1 MNAGWTSAYW
11 SKCSWCRFIAFI
23 RQVEVE
29 PCPDC
34 GLTCYRESVDLEGH
48 NELIQNK
55 HVTFKISSRNQN
67 QVFYMILYVYDK
79 KDHSSSGSLKCSLL
93 VGEGNSQVQMLSQF
107 SFSTRR
113 SASYQQQFNVK
124 MFAGSQTKLWGDSVS
139 TDGTLFCSVET
150 ALAHAGF
157 SCHRLQ
163 TAAAMEKS
171 LQHKLK
177 PLFAQR
183 RLTERTGHTV
193 IPRCPFGRWIK

>member
-1 MNAGWTSAYW
+1 MQY
-11 SKCSWCRFIAFI
+11 F
-23 RQVEVE
+23 
-29 PCPDC
+29 
-34 GLTCYRESVDLEGH
+34 
-48 NELIQNK
+48 
-55 HVTFKISSRNQN
+55 
-67 QVFYMILYVYDK
+67 
-79 KDHSSSGSLKCSLL
+79 GS
-93 VGEGNSQVQMLSQF
+93 GEGNSQVQMLSQV
-107 SFSTRR
+107 SFLTRR

-177 PLFAQR
+177 PLFTQR
-183 RLTERTGHTV
+183 RLAESTGHTV
-193 IPRCPFGRWIK
+193 IPRCPFGR

>member
-1 MNAGWTSAYW
+1 M
-11 SKCSWCRFIAFI
+11 
-23 RQVEVE
+23 
-29 PCPDC
+29 
-34 GLTCYRESVDLEGH
+34 
-48 NELIQNK
+48 
-55 HVTFKISSRNQN
+55 TFKISSRNQN

-124 MFAGSQTKLWGDSVS
+124 MFAGSQTKLWGDGVS

-163 TAAAMEKS
+163 TAAAMEKVCS
-171 LQHKLK
+171 TNLNLYLHREGWLS
-177 PLFAQR
+177 AQDTLSFPDALSADESNNVTKRGTNRIANR
-183 RLTERTGHTV
+183 REA
-193 IPRCPFGRWIK
+193 